1 MVLEIFYV
9 IWFIMMVMALM
20 AAGALVSGL
29 GSSGMSSYNMGSSY
43 SSSYSS
49 SRANYATVKSTGDSL
64 MYVAIGLIV
73 AYIPRLFYLGKLC
86 GYVCCGGKV
95 KDTSDDRQGCVIA
108 MNALLI
114 SHIMT
119 AVLAVIITAATGGN
133 FGRLNVI

>member
-1 MVLEIFYV
+1 
-9 IWFIMMVMALM
+9 
-20 AAGALVSGL
+20 
-29 GSSGMSSYNMGSSY
+29 
-43 SSSYSS
+43 
-49 SRANYATVKSTGDSL
+49 

-119 AVLAVIITAATGGN
+119 AVLAVVISAATGAD
-133 FGRLNVI
+133 FASVIPNILSAVVGVLVTLWWRMDIMKWVQNKKDLEAK